1 MKALIIIL
9 FFFSTMAH
17 SAPTKN
23 TLLKEDQVINID
35 NELKVELQK
44 TIANE
49 NVFKVI
55 EVKSDSTYQ
64 ELGYKKGDVI
74 KKVNNETI
82 FNQKQLKTALDRQ
95 ATEWENTSFDND
107 FSEGDID
114 IDNKSFEE
122 IEEEISL

>member
-1 MKALIIIL
+1 
-9 FFFSTMAH
+9 MAH

-82 FNQKQLKTALDRQ
+82 FNQKQLKAALDRQ